1 MFSTNALSQ
10 TVHRT
15 QQQMPF
21 RRAYS
26 DKRPPLSHGGNNRT
40 VYELHSLYMN
50 YPNTPWSFLLTEQ
63 LPSIIALVAVAIP
76 ALAWFSMRTT
86 KPVTSTN
93 VPSPTLNP
101 AERSRTKRE
110 NERDTPQALHA
121 EQEDP
126 ELKAPFGA
134 LHKAKRVDGP
144 PDGRN
149 HQALSDRRKERAQSA
164 DSNH

>member
-40 VYELHSLYMN
+40 V
-50 YPNTPWSFLLTEQ
+50 
-63 LPSIIALVAVAIP
+63 IIALVAVAIP